1 MKHTLFLIVIFTFIF
16 SGYSQKPKKRLA
28 LGKTFL
34 KKVRVR
40 EVLDTMLWDYE
51 TKIFNQTEDLFKKNK
66 LDVYKD
72 NDYEFFQS
80 ALMHQFLFSKR
91 HILNRVDYH
100 YKHIDYKTL
109 EKYIKRIDKGQ
120 LQAVILESGLY
131 DMLKKLLQQE
141 MTQVEKMTV
150 PKYLQFLVNRHKPVP
165 LKIKH
170 NGKEVPASKLDLNIY
185 VETNNADYKRV
196 AILDKKN
203 NTILK
208 PEGYT
213 YDQIQKI
220 VVEYKGQQ
228 FDFKPDKA
236 IDLYPRQFKEV
247 NSMISKYSF
256 NEIPVWDLDVVESNG
271 HIGVQLTNVVESK
284 VIKSKTPP
292 EHFDKDK
299 KIRK

>member
-1 MKHTLFLIVIFTFIF
+1 MKRIFLFLTLFTLIFT
-16 SGYSQKPKKRLA
+16 GYGQKSKKRLS

-34 KKVRVR
+34 KKVRIR

-51 TKIFNQTEDLFKKNK
+51 TKIFNQTEGLFKKHK

-91 HILNRVDYH
+91 HILNRVAYQ
-100 YKHIDYKTL
+100 YKHKDYKTL
-109 EKYIKRIDKGQ
+109 EKYVKRIDKGE
-120 LQAVILESGLY
+120 LQAVIFDSGLY
-131 DMLKKLLQQE
+131 EMLKKLLKQE

-150 PKYLQFLVNRHKPVP
+150 PKYLQFIVNRHKPVP
-165 LKIKH
+165 IKIKH
-170 NGKEVPASKLDLNIY
+170 NEKEVPASKLDLNVY

-196 AILDKKN
+196 SILDKKN

-213 YDQIQKI
+213 YEQIQKI
-220 VVEYKGQQ
+220 VVEFKGKK

-236 IDLYPRQFKEV
+236 IDLYPHQFKEV

-256 NEIPVWDLDVVESNG
+256 NEIPVWDLDVMESNG

-292 EHFDKDK
+292 DHFEKEK
-299 KIRK
+299 KILK